1 MEKVIIT
8 KAEMEK
14 DIIHAIK
21 HPARTP
27 RWLYFV
33 GYAVLLLAIPDLHL
47 IVKLLLAIIPLVMAG
62 YALWAAKERI
72 EEIKGGEEDDLSQY

>member
-1 MEKVIIT
+1 MNKKMIAPVVVAVILV
-8 KAEMEK
+8 
-14 DIIHAIK
+14 
-21 HPARTP
+21 
-27 RWLYFV
+27 LYFV

-47 IVKLLLAIIPLVMAG
+47 IVKLLLALIPLIMAG

>member
-1 MEKVIIT
+1 MNKKMIAPVVV
-8 KAEMEK
+8 AVLLV
-14 DIIHAIK
+14 
-21 HPARTP
+21 
-27 RWLYFV
+27 LYFV

-47 IVKLLLAIIPLVMAG
+47 IVKLLLALIPLIMAG

>member
-1 MEKVIIT
+1 MNKKMIAPVVV
-8 KAEMEK
+8 AVLLV
-14 DIIHAIK
+14 
-21 HPARTP
+21 
-27 RWLYFV
+27 LYFV

-47 IVKLLLAIIPLVMAG
+47 IVKLLALIPLIMAG

>member
-1 MEKVIIT
+1 MNKKMIVPVVV
-8 KAEMEK
+8 AVLLV
-14 DIIHAIK
+14 
-21 HPARTP
+21 
-27 RWLYFV
+27 LYFV

-47 IVKLLLAIIPLVMAG
+47 IVKLLLALIPLIMAG